1 MTNSIS
7 ASELTSLVASGKSID
22 LIDVRTPAEF
32 REVHVTV
39 ARNEPLDR
47 LDPQAIQ
54 AARNGHANE
63 PLYIICRSGA
73 RGKQACDKFLAAGFT
88 NVINVEGGTMAC
100 ASAGAPVVRGKKA
113 IPLNCQVQI
122 ITGTVVTAGALLSL
136 ATGNLYWLALPIA
149 MGGGLVFSGLTNTC
163 AMGTVLA
170 RMPWNQV
177 TSSSDSATPVS
188 KAGCCNTASGG
199 KTC

>member
-1 MTNSIS
+1 MTISIT
-7 ASELTSLVASGKSID
+7 ANELKSLVTSGKSID

-32 REVHVTV
+32 REIHVTV

-54 AARNGHANE
+54 AARNGNASE
-63 PLYIICRSGA
+63 PVYIICRSGA
-73 RGKQACDKFLAAGFT
+73 RSKQACEKFLAAGFT

-100 ASAGAPVVRGKKA
+100 ASAGAPVARGKKA

-122 ITGTVVTAGALLSL
+122 ITGAVVTAGAALTL
-136 ATGNLYWLALPIA
+136 ATGNLYWLALPII
-149 MGGGLVFSGLTNTC
+149 MGAGLVFSGLTNTC
-163 AMGTVLA
+163 AMGSVLA

-177 TSSSDSATPVS
+177 KPSSAASNLTSNSNCCTTSSCG
-188 KAGCCNTASGG
+188 KA
-199 KTC
+199 